1 MICVYI
7 DIYVINSQI
16 LCNKYYIIHK
26 IHNNR
31 KPWVQT
37 ACIFSK
43 VSIIAVNQCCPGRLG
58 HQSTTC
64 LQGCNDLCVWS
75 RFDAGEPKKGS
86 ASEYP
91 NKLALHT
98 AQESTCF
105 HLREAVELNFVKGR
119 EHTLFEIKKQHV
131 SAISRKE
138 GKYGPVSKAK
148 QVEISFAPDG
158 LVRRMTTDL
167 DGHPSI
173 IHRQVQE
180 FISDISTFSP
190 PPDSNRLL
198 TLQKTNPY
206 PQSKKRNRLS
216 FLPLKNVSFLED
228 TRGVF

>member
-1 MICVYI
+1 MICIYI
-7 DIYVINSQI
+7 YTYHIYIYVTNAQI
-16 LCNKYYIIHK
+16 LCNNYYIIHK

-75 RFDAGEPKKGS
+75 RFDAGELWKEVPVSTPTSWLYILRKNPPAFACAKQLNWICKRAGT
-86 ASEYP
+86 YP
-91 NKLALHT
+91 VWNQKA
-98 AQESTCF
+98 TCF
-105 HLREAVELNFVKGR
+105 SNFEKRRQVWTG
-119 EHTLFEIKKQHV
+119 FQ
-131 SAISRKE
+131 E
-138 GKYGPVSKAK
+138 GKTTRNCFCPEY
-148 QVEISFAPDG
+148 G

-190 PPDSNRLL
+190 PPDSNKLL

-206 PQSKKRNRLS
+206 PQI
-216 FLPLKNVSFLED
+216 
-228 TRGVF
+228 